1 MRSRRLPKVIAVTSG
16 KGGVGKTNVVANLA
30 ISLANL
36 GRNVLLLDAD
46 VGLGNLDVLLG
57 LAPRYNL
64 GHLLRGERELEDVI
78 ITGPSGV
85 KILPASSGV
94 DELVHLKPEDKL
106 KLFCHLEE
114 LYGEIDIMLI
124 DTASGISQNVLFFNT
139 ASHEIVV
146 VASSE
151 PTSIVDAYALIKVLH
166 LKCGVKSFRLLA
178 NSVVNARE
186 GLEVYRNIS
195 MVAERYLHISLD
207 YLGYIPFDD
216 NVPRA
221 VKEQKALMELFP
233 DSRANKKFIAVAR
246 ILDEM
251 PYAETKDN
259 LQFFWGGCAQAG

>member
-1 MRSRRLPKVIAVTSG
+1 MHSQRLPKVISVTSG

-30 ISLANL
+30 IGLANL

-57 LAPRYNL
+57 LAPRYNI
-64 GHLLRGERELEDVI
+64 GHLLRGEKELADI
-78 ITGPSGV
+78 IIDGPCGV
-85 KILPASSGV
+85 KILPASSGI
-94 DELVHLKPEDKL
+94 DELVRLSPTDKL
-106 KLFCHLEE
+106 KLFSHLEE
-114 LYGEIDIMLI
+114 LYGEIEIMLI
-124 DTASGISQNVLFFNT
+124 DTASGISENVLFFNT

-166 LKCGVKSFRLLA
+166 LKCGVKSFRILA

-195 MVAERYLHISLD
+195 MVAERYLHVSLD
-207 YLGYIPFDD
+207 YIGFIPFDD

-221 VKEQKALMELFP
+221 VKAQKALMELFP
-233 DSRANKKFIAVAR
+233 DSRANKKFSKVAR
-246 ILDEM
+246 LIDEI
-251 PYAETKDN
+251 PYAETSDN
-259 LQFFWGGCAQAG
+259 LQFFWGGCAQTG